1 MTFWNVRTRKRKHI
15 RESQIC
21 FFAEHCGAIRLLTM
35 SKSSREFS
43 ISVPMEVLE
52 AYASCQNMKNF
63 ASFAR
68 EAIIRR
74 LNAEFGFSL
83 DEKAGNFR
91 QGQRVDLF
99 GGKRAE
105 KLPMLQRQAEHA
117 RAARREKS

>member
-1 MTFWNVRTRKRKHI
+1 MPI
-15 RESQIC
+15 
-21 FFAEHCGAIRLLTM
+21 
-35 SKSSREFS
+35 
-43 ISVPMEVLE
+43 EVLE

-63 ASFAR
+63 SSFAR

-91 QGQRVDLF
+91 QGQRVDLL

-117 RAARREKS
+117 RASRRKKNVE